1 MEKLFLGVGIFAVL
15 IILEFIMMGAY
26 QTLPST
32 RAKRIL
38 SVLCRVVLWLF
49 ILGYLLLV
57 GASLYIGVDLL
68 AGGKIDKGIS
78 VLLFAVIIAVCIYIW
93 LVRGWIKHIKQMRG

>member
-1 MEKLFLGVGIFAVL
+1 MEKLFLGVGFFAVL

-26 QTLPST
+26 QKLPST
-32 RAKRIL
+32 EAKRIL
-38 SVLCRVVLWLF
+38 KVLCRVILGLF

-57 GASLYIGVDLL
+57 GVSLYIGVDLL
-68 AGGKIDKGIS
+68 MDGEISKGVS